1 MAVEYILA
9 SKNKDTIGTIG
20 LSISVFE
27 SIAQYTIEDMKDVYL
42 TLSTNFRKNINCKV
56 ENNALIIDLDI
67 VVRIGRNVNE
77 ISRQIQNNVAS
88 EIYAMTSISN
98 IIVNVNVKGFCI

>member
-27 SIAQYTIEDMKDVYL
+27 SIAQYTIEDMKDVYME
-42 TLSTNFRKNINCKV
+42 F
-56 ENNALIIDLDI
+56 
-67 VVRIGRNVNE
+67 
-77 ISRQIQNNVAS
+77 
-88 EIYAMTSISN
+88 
-98 IIVNVNVKGFCI
+98 FCRE

>member
-42 TLSTNFRKNINCKV
+42 TLSTNFRINVHRKV

-67 VVRIGRNVNE
+67 VVRIGKNVNE

-88 EIYAMTSISN
+88 EIYAMTTISN